1 VSQTQTI
8 AKKTQARW
16 SRWLLPAFVFCVLT
30 AVVLWLARWQED
42 LQNLEQEAAAS
53 IESAANTAGLRERFK
68 LHAQFLRSLKAFAV
82 ANLVQADSLEAW
94 QRFTNEIKVAN
105 NLPGLFAFAYAP
117 VIRRDQADA
126 LVARIKRETKNP
138 DFVITPPIDSDIAAP
153 VIFIAPD
160 GEIQHRALGFNLL
173 SESTRRE
180 VIEAAVIS
188 QDVALSGPVVLVFDK
203 ETRRPGFLLTQAIF
217 HPGQPIATID
227 ERRQAL
233 AGVVM
238 IGYRADE
245 FIDALKSGFSNRF
258 ALQVFDDGNA
268 NRSADRP
275 PVLIFDSNPALQ
287 ATAETQII
295 HRELDFGGRNWIL
308 KFRPLP
314 YSEASGTID
323 RPKLI
328 IAAGLIG
335 NTLLFLLIFYLTTYQ
350 QRVERYADNLTG
362 ELARSEERFRLA
374 ARGTNDGL
382 WDQNLITGED
392 HLSARVG
399 EILNLPAHQAPKN
412 SRDIIA
418 LLHPDDEPKRQA
430 ALKKHFH
437 DKTPYDV
444 ELRVR
449 NQAGDW
455 SWVRIRGEAV
465 RDGNNRVTRMAGSIS
480 DITELRRAQSELIE
494 HRDHL
499 QELVAQRTTRLDQA
513 LIESRAATQAKSEFL
528 ANMSHELRTPMHAIL
543 SFSELGR
550 RRSEGASDE
559 KINLFFSR
567 IAQSA
572 DRLLHLID
580 DLLDLSKLEAG
591 RMDLNYRQTSLPTL
605 IQGVHSQLESLIQQ
619 RNLQFEFVSCPEAEQ
634 MFVDPKRIE
643 QVIHNLLSNAIK
655 FSPAGGSIRI
665 TLSNEQLPRGR
676 RLEDQGFYFP
686 AVSMRI
692 ADSGPGIPPDELES
706 VFGKF
711 IQSSNTKT
719 GAGGTGLGL
728 AICQE
733 IVSRHRGTIIAANN
747 IGGGASFIVTLPAN
761 CSQEP
766 T

>member
-1 VSQTQTI
+1 MTQTQTT
-8 AKKTQARW
+8 AKKFRSCW
-16 SRWLLPAFVFCVLT
+16 SRWLLPALFFCALT
-30 AVVLWLARWQED
+30 TLIFWLARWQED
-42 LQNLEQEAAAS
+42 LQNQEQEAAAS

-82 ANLVQADSLEAW
+82 ANLLQADDVDAW
-94 QRFTNEIKVAN
+94 QRFTNEIELTS
-105 NLPGLFAFAYAP
+105 NLPGLFILAYAP

-126 LVARIKRETKNP
+126 LVARIRRQSKNP
-138 DFVITPPIDSDIAAP
+138 DFTIYPPIDSDFAAP

-160 GEIQHRALGFNLL
+160 GDMQQRALGFNLL

-180 VIEAAVIS
+180 AIEAAVTN

-203 ETRRPGFLLTQAIF
+203 DTRRPGFLLTQAIF
-217 HPGQPIATID
+217 RPGLPITTVD

-233 AGVVM
+233 AGIVM
-238 IGYRADE
+238 MGYRADE
-245 FIDALKSGFSNRF
+245 FIDALKSSFSNRF

-268 NRSADRP
+268 NRSTERL
-275 PVLIFDSNPALQ
+275 PVLIFDSDPALPN
-287 ATAETQII
+287 TADTPVI

-308 KFRPLP
+308 KFRLLP
-314 YSEASGTID
+314 YGDASSTID

-328 IAAGLIG
+328 IAAGTIG
-335 NTLLFLLIFYLTTYQ
+335 NLLLCLLIFYLTTHRARAVHYSSK
-350 QRVERYADNLTG
+350 LTG
-362 ELARSEERFRLA
+362 DLARSEERFRLA

-382 WDQNLITGED
+382 WDQNLLTGED

-399 EILNLPAHQAPKN
+399 EILNLPAHEAPQT
-412 SRDIIA
+412 SRDFIA
-418 LLHPDDEPKRQA
+418 LLHPEDEPKRRA

-449 NQAGDW
+449 NQDGDW
-455 SWVRIRGEAV
+455 NWVRIRGEAV
-465 RDGNNRVTRMAGSIS
+465 RDANNRVTRMAGSIS

-494 HRDHL
+494 HRNHL
-499 QELVAQRTTRLDQA
+499 QELVAQRTARLDQA
-513 LIESRAATQAKSEFL
+513 LTDAQAATQAKSEFL

-543 SFSELGR
+543 SFSELGKR
-550 RRSEGASDE
+550 RTDGASDE
-559 KINLFFSR
+559 KINQFFSR

-591 RMDLNYRQTSLPTL
+591 RMVLNYRQTSLPLL
-605 IQGVHSQLESLIQQ
+605 IQVAHSQLESLIQQ
-619 RNLQFEFVSCPEAEQ
+619 RGLSLEFVSCAEAEQ
-634 MFVDPKRIE
+634 ISVDPKRIE

-655 FSPAGGSIRI
+655 FSPIGGSIRI
-665 TLSNEQLPRGR
+665 SLSDGQLPRGR
-676 RLEDQGFYFP
+676 RTEDKGFLP
-686 AVSMRI
+686 AITIRV

-706 VFGKF
+706 VFDKF
-711 IQSSNTKT
+711 IQSSSTKT

-733 IVSRHRGTIIAANN
+733 IVSRHHGTISAANN
-747 IGGGASFIVTLPAN
+747 INGGACFIVTLPTN
-761 CSQEP
+761 CGQES